1 MAHSSEMTWSDA
13 AGRVALSAQSTMA
26 ALQAAEEIY
35 QDLFEVYNYTGAT
48 DQSMANQ
55 LFEVTTADST
65 QVAKVTDLRLAITA
79 LHELYQA
86 MTNVAISQADR
97 TAPLRRMG

>member
-1 MAHSSEMTWSDA
+1 MAHSSEMVWSDA
-13 AGRVALSAQSTMA
+13 AGRVALAAQQTMA
-26 ALQAAEEIY
+26 ALQAAEEVY
-35 QDLFEVYNYTGAT
+35 QDLLEVYNYTGAT
-48 DQSMANQ
+48 DQDMANQ
-55 LFEVTTADST
+55 LFEVTAAPAE
-65 QVAKVTDLRLAITA
+65 QIAKVTDLRLAITA